1 MLPVLLDLSGRTAL
15 VVGGGPV
22 GRRKA
27 RSVLA
32 ADGRV
37 RLVCLE
43 VRPED
48 AGEVDWRTEP
58 FHEAHLDGVAL
69 VFAAATGAVNAQVAE
84 AARRRGVLVNVADD
98 PGAGDFRLAATVRR
112 GDLIVA
118 VGTGGAAPALA
129 RRLRERFEAELD
141 AAFADWVGLLSELR
155 PVVLS
160 RVADEARRRELFE
173 RLVDWSWLERLRSDG
188 VEATRA
194 EMLRHISDMVGE

>member
-32 ADGRV
+32 AGGRV

-43 VRPED
+43 AQPEG
-48 AGEVDWRTEP
+48 AGAIDWRTEP
-58 FHEAHLDGVAL
+58 FQESHLDGVAL
-69 VFAAATGAVNAQVAE
+69 AFAAATREVNARVAE
-84 AARRRGVLVNVADD
+84 EARRRDVLVNVAGD
-98 PGAGDFRLAATVRR
+98 PRAGDFHLAATVRR
-112 GDLIVA
+112 GDLVVA

-141 AAFADWVGLLSELR
+141 TAFANWVVLLSELR

-173 RLVDWSWLERLRSDG
+173 RLADWSWLERLRSDG
-188 VEATRA
+188 VDATRA
-194 EMLRHISDMVGE
+194 EMLRHISDMVGG